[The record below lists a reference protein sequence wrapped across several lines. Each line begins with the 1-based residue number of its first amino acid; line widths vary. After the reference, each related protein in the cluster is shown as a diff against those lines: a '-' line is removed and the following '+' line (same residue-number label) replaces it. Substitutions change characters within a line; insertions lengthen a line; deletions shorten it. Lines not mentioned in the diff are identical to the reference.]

1 MNNSATIDAAIINHF
16 QDSDDVMHGI
26 LTSISIPA
34 LPLKQLKTHQY
45 FGKLCDDIISQQLSL
60 KAAATISKRFTD
72 FFDASSV
79 FELQPEIL
87 QTKEPIELR
96 ALGLSMAKA
105 NYVIGLAKAVANDE
119 IDFATFPSLSDEE
132 IITKLVYLKG
142 IGRWTAEMF
151 LIFTMGRENVFSWG
165 DLGLKRGLQL
175 IYGATFTPTEEKSL
189 ALVESWAPYKSYA
202 SLALW
207 AFQDQNKNT
216 EKNYEFNSLRNTR
229 SLH

>member
-1 MNNSATIDAAIINHF
+1 MKQMDYPTTIDSAIINHF
-16 QDSDDVMHGI
+16 KDSDVVMHGI

-34 LPLKQLKTHQY
+34 LPLKQLKPQQF

-72 FFDASSV
+72 FFGVTDV
-79 FELQPEIL
+79 FEIQPEIL
-87 QTKEPIELR
+87 QNKEPLELR

-119 IDFATFPSLSDEE
+119 IDFASFPSLSDEE
-132 IITKLVYLKG
+132 IIEKLIALKG

-165 DLGLKRGLQL
+165 DLGLKRGLHR
-175 IYGATFTPTEEKSL
+175 IYGDSFTPNQEKTL
-189 ALVESWAPYKSYA
+189 QLVEKWSPYKSYA

-207 AFQDQNKNT
+207 AWQDQ
-216 EKNYEFNSLRNTR
+216 R
-229 SLH
+229 SSSTYP